1 MKLVFYKQTDGTK
14 PAGKFISSLPT
25 KLRAKVM
32 RDLDLLEKY
41 GFNLGLPYV
50 RKIQGAKYEKLYEMR
65 TKFASNITRIFY
77 FFETKDG
84 IVILNGYLKKSDKT
98 DKKELD
104 KALKYMNDY
113 LEREIKMS
121 RSFESYASVKKELFK
136 NDKKLKAEYDALA
149 PRYELISKAID
160 ARLKKK
166 MTQADVAKKMG
177 TTKSSIS
184 RFESGN
190 YNPSFDFLIRLSDAL
205 GKKLKVSM
213 A

>member
-1 MKLVFYKQTDGTK
+1 MIIWKG
-14 PAGKFISSLPT
+14 
-25 KLRAKVM
+25 
-32 RDLDLLEKY
+32 
-41 GFNLGLPYV
+41 
-50 RKIQGAKYEKLYEMR
+50 
-65 TKFASNITRIFY
+65 
-77 FFETKDG
+77 
-84 IVILNGYLKKSDKT
+84 
-98 DKKELD
+98 
-104 KALKYMNDY
+104 
-113 LEREIKMS
+113 EIKMS

-136 NDKKLKAEYDALA
+136 NDKKLKVEYDALA